1 MKACRQVP
9 VTTRAGGVPERLA
22 RVLCP
27 KAYNPR
33 PRVLAHST
41 SGAIPHVEPRAEPL
55 LLTRAV
61 EVFGDESDR
70 AAKLGPR
77 SPTTKKDVAGVRCAI
92 GRREPRRLTRGPLA
106 DSAPGCLRTLDKLPR
121 EESAGK
127 NLTLI
132 GRSNPKSDHA
142 P

>member
-1 MKACRQVP
+1 M
-9 VTTRAGGVPERLA
+9 LA
-22 RVLCP
+22 Q
-27 KAYNPR
+27 
-33 PRVLAHST
+33 ST

-92 GRREPRRLTRGPLA
+92 GRREPRRLTRGRRA
-106 DSAPGCLRTLDKLPR
+106 DSALGCLRTLEKLPR

-127 NLTLI
+127 NLTLNSFSI
-132 GRSNPKSDHA
+132 HMSDSDIR
-142 P
+142 PFTYQIPT